1 MKVFISADME
11 GVTGVVS
18 WDHVSRENPEYERHR
33 LTMTLEVNAAIEG
46 AFDGGATEVT
56 VNDSHDTMKNLLLE
70 EIHPEARVITGSPK
84 PSSMCQGLDE
94 SFGAVFLTGCH
105 ARAGTPGVLSHT
117 YTQDVAELR
126 FNGMV
131 FGEIAMNAAFA
142 GAVGVPV
149 ALVVGDSAAAEE
161 AIGALGHL
169 GPVQALA
176 VKRHVTRFSADHTH
190 PSRSRQLIREAARR
204 AVLGASRISPFL
216 VEGPVGVEIRFINP
230 GLADAASLM
239 PGVTRLDALTVACQA
254 LDCLTALR
262 AARAMIVLAS
272 RN

>member
-1 MKVFISADME
+1 MVAWE
-11 GVTGVVS
+11 HVTRG
-18 WDHVSRENPEYERHR
+18 NPEYERHR

-46 AFDGGATEVT
+46 ALDGGATEVT

-105 ARAGTPGVLSHT
+105 ARAGSPGVLSHT

-126 FNGMV
+126 FNGVV

-142 GAVGVPV
+142 GAMGVPV
-149 ALVVGDSAAAEE
+149 ALVVGDSSAAQE
-161 AIGALGHL
+161 ALDTLGHL
-169 GPVQALA
+169 GPMEALA

-190 PSRSRQLIREAARR
+190 PGKSRHLIREAARR
-204 AVLGASRISPFL
+204 AVLGASRISPFR
-216 VEGPVGVEIRFINP
+216 VEEPVGVELRFIHQ
-230 GLADAASLM
+230 GLADAALLM
-239 PGVTRLDALTVACQA
+239 PGVARLDALTVTYQA
-254 LDCLTALR
+254 PDCLTALR
-262 AARAMIVLAS
+262 AARAMIALAS
-272 RN
+272 RD